1 MSSDD
6 AKTDTNNADE
16 LRATEPF
23 IKRIALVFDF
33 DETLAPDSFAAL
45 LEHCGYEK
53 EQFEEEKVQ
62 PLLDDGWDKK
72 LARFYT
78 LIQESRRRDDLT
90 ITAETMAEVGRNLE
104 LYPEVTELF
113 DRIRDHA
120 QNIVPDIEV
129 EFYLLTAGMLEIPRA
144 TSIADEFRTLWGG
157 ELYFDKE
164 SDELAF
170 VKHTVTYPDKIRYL
184 LKLCKGMNIDDTKIH
199 EDVYRDVPLED
210 WYIPMEQV
218 IYVGDGASDMPIF
231 AYLAD
236 NDGLAIGVFKSD
248 GVSGWDGYDDIHDKR
263 RVQNLAPA
271 NYRADS
277 ELMRSLKLAV
287 DSICKQIALREKS
300 QGE

>member
-1 MSSDD
+1 MSSED
-6 AKTDTNNADE
+6 ANTDTKSADE

-45 LEHCGYEK
+45 LKHCGYEK
-53 EQFEEEKVQ
+53 EQFEEERVQ

-72 LARFYT
+72 LARFYA

-113 DRIRDHA
+113 GRLTEHA
-120 QNIVPDIEV
+120 QSIVPDIEV

-144 TSIADEFRTLWGG
+144 TPIADEFRTLWGG
-157 ELYFDKE
+157 ELHFDE
-164 SDELAF
+164 ENGELAF
-170 VKHTVTYPDKIRYL
+170 VKHIVTYSDKIRYL
-184 LKLCKGMNIDDTKIH
+184 LKLCKGMNIDDTKIRQ
-199 EDVYRDVPLED
+199 DVYRDVPLED
-210 WYIPMEQV
+210 WHIPLEQV
-218 IYVGDGASDMPIF
+218 IYVGDGASDMPVF

-248 GVSGWDGYDDIHDKR
+248 GVGGWEGYDDIHDKR

-271 NYRADS
+271 NYNADS
-277 ELMRSLKLAV
+277 ELMQSLELAV
-287 DSICKQIALREKS
+287 DSICKRIALREKGK
-300 QGE
+300 GE